1 MRKKTYET
9 PQIEENDLYLQE
21 EILQTST
28 VGLEDYNKPDGGW
41 NWGN

>member
-1 MRKKTYET
+1 MRKTLYEKPWAEVAEVL
-9 PQIEENDLYLQE
+9 PQEGV
-21 EILQTST
+21 LQTST